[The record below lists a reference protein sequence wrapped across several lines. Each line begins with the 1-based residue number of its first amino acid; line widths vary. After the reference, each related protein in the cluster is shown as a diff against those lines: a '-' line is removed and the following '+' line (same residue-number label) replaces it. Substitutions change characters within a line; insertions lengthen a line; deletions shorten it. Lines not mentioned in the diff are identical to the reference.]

1 MIVFS
6 EDLAKK
12 GIADEIYTLMND
24 MQIRPSSNIV
34 ISKCT
39 AEYYIYN
46 TKPLLEPLL
55 AKYYEKFA
63 NSSQYTGYTS
73 NATIGDFFDKMICH
87 ACNPYAILGG
97 VNLELPEDSN
107 DDSNDITSS
116 TEASSKSNHST
127 LSGSTT
133 SENIGLAVFR
143 DGVMVGELNA
153 IETLSFMCI
162 NNDIKGF
169 LISIPDSSVESGYLD
184 VYLKPEKKPKIDVSL
199 TNGSPYVKVNC
210 RFSGQIYSMSKDV
223 NYLDDKA
230 LTAVSDACDS
240 YLKYVFTE
248 YLYKTSKDLHSDING
263 VGTHA
268 LKLFLTSGE
277 FEDYNWKNAYKD
289 SFFDVSVS
297 TSVKSSAL
305 LSES

>member
-1 MIVFS
+1 
-6 EDLAKK
+6 
-12 GIADEIYTLMND
+12 MND

-133 SENIGLAVFR
+133 SENMGLAVFR

-210 RFSGQIYSMSKDV
+210 RFFGQIYSMSKDV

>member
-1 MIVFS
+1 
-6 EDLAKK
+6 
-12 GIADEIYTLMND
+12 MND
-24 MQIRPSSNIV
+24 MQVRPSSNIV

-39 AEYYIYN
+39 AEYYIDN

-97 VNLELPEDSN
+97 VNLDIPENSS
-107 DDSNDITSS
+107 DDSNDITIS

-143 DGVMVGELNA
+143 DGIMVGELNA
-153 IETLSFMCI
+153 IETLAFMCI

-169 LISIPDSSVESGYLD
+169 LISIPAPSVESGYLD
-184 VYLKPEKKPKIDVSL
+184 VYLKPEKKTKIDVSL
-199 TNGSPYVKVNC
+199 TNGSPYVKVSC
-210 RFSGQIYSMSKDV
+210 KFSGQIYSMSKDV

-230 LTAVSDACDS
+230 LTAVSEACDS

-263 VGTHA
+263 IGTHA

-277 FEDYNWKNAYKD
+277 FEDYNWKNIYKD

>member
-1 MIVFS
+1 
-6 EDLAKK
+6 
-12 GIADEIYTLMND
+12 MND
-24 MQIRPSSNIV
+24 MQVRPSSNIV

-39 AEYYIYN
+39 AEYYIDN

-97 VNLELPEDSN
+97 VNLDIPENSN

-133 SENIGLAVFR
+133 SENIGLTVFR

-162 NNDIKGF
+162 GNDIKGF
-169 LISIPDSSVESGYLD
+169 LISIPDPSVESGYLD
-184 VYLKPEKKPKIDVSL
+184 VYLKPEKKTKIDVSL

-210 RFSGQIYSMSKDV
+210 KFSGQIYSMSNDV

-230 LTAVSDACDS
+230 LTAVSEACDS
-240 YLKYVFTE
+240 YLEYIFTE

-263 VGTHA
+263 IGTHA

-277 FEDYNWKNAYKD
+277 FEDYNWKNTYKD

>member
-6 EDLAKK
+6 EELAKK
-12 GIADEIYTLMND
+12 GITDEIYTLMND

-39 AEYYIYN
+39 AEYYIDN

-63 NSSQYTGYTS
+63 NSSEFTGYTS
-73 NATIGDFFDKMICH
+73 NATIGDFFDKIICH
-87 ACNPYAILGG
+87 SCNPYAILGG
-97 VNLELPEDSN
+97 INLKLPANVVDGSN
-107 DDSNDITSS
+107 DVTSS
-116 TEASSKSNHST
+116 VETSTKSNHST

-133 SENIGLAVFR
+133 SENIGLAVFK
-143 DGVMVGELNA
+143 DGTMVGELNA
-153 IETLSFMCI
+153 IETLAFMCI
-162 NNDIKGF
+162 SNDIKGF
-169 LISIPDSSVESGYLD
+169 LISIPDPSVESGYLD
-184 VYLKPEKKPKIDVSL
+184 VYLRPEKKTKINVSL

-210 RFSGQIYSMSKDV
+210 KFSGQIYSMSKDV

-230 LTAVSDACDS
+230 LTAVSEACNS

-248 YLYKTSKDLHSDING
+248 YLYKTSKDFHSDING
-263 VGTHA
+263 IGTHA

-289 SFFDVSVS
+289 SFFDVSVD